1 MVAGSAFQEA
11 SGNGEIGRAEEVEEI
26 EDVMAWQEEEVEEY
40 EYEKEDGGEEEE
52 EEEVAGASAQVLPRA
67 LYVICLTEPHN
78 ASFIHGTTG
87 HQVCCIGCAEKL
99 KKDKK
104 GCPVYRQKI
113 KMVIKNFF

>member
-26 EDVMAWQEEEVEEY
+26 EDVMAWQDAEWKEEEVEEY
-40 EYEKEDGGEEEE
+40 EYEYEDEEED
-52 EEEVAGASAQVLPRA
+52 AGASAQVLPRD
-67 LYVICLTEPHN
+67 LYFICLTELHN
-78 ASFIHGTTG
+78 ASLIHGTTG

-104 GCPVYRQKI
+104 RCPVYRQKI